1 MQSTCITSLCAALF
15 WLCPSLSAQP
25 VTFQKLYGG
34 SGDQAGNYVVE
45 AQDGGYLIAGS
56 TTDPNLPSD
65 GYLLRVNIVGDIL
78 WQKRIGGSNKDAFQ
92 VAKQTADG
100 GFIVLGE
107 TASTGGGDNDIWLVK
122 ITAAGDVAWERVFG
136 GFNSDLGRGLLV
148 LPDGYVISGPQSSAG
163 PSNQSTYVIRLNAA
177 GQTIWSKTYFS
188 GISNILQVEYAAG
201 NTLFA
206 CGGLDTHGAFVRLD
220 AATGDVLST
229 LSFGGSGPEALYHS
243 RPTLDGNLVLANH
256 TWSVTGGVE
265 LLFESKPFGE
275 CWDGTFRG
283 KPVAAGVYVWTI
295 EFYADP
301 VHEERVLSGDVTLI
315 R

>member
-1 MQSTCITSLCAALF
+1 M
-15 WLCPSLSAQP
+15 
-25 VTFQKLYGG
+25 
-34 SGDQAGNYVVE
+34 
-45 AQDGGYLIAGS
+45 
-56 TTDPNLPSD
+56 
-65 GYLLRVNIVGDIL
+65 
-78 WQKRIGGSNKDAFQ
+78 
-92 VAKQTADG
+92 
-100 GFIVLGE
+100 
-107 TASTGGGDNDIWLVK
+107 
-122 ITAAGDVAWERVFG
+122 
-136 GFNSDLGRGLLV
+136 
-148 LPDGYVISGPQSSAG
+148 
-163 PSNQSTYVIRLNAA
+163 
-177 GQTIWSKTYFS
+177 
-188 GISNILQVEYAAG
+188 
-201 NTLFA
+201 
-206 CGGLDTHGAFVRLD
+206 RLD

-301 VHEERVLSGDVTLI
+301 VHEERVLSGDVTLL